1 MPCNFNDLLCA
12 MLGKK
17 TGGRQKGSVNKVT
30 NMSKAVISDLL
41 TNYNSSGLMESDFMQ
56 LDGKDRIT
64 IAEKLMQYVMPKMQS
79 VQGDIETHVKPSVA
93 DKLRQLSSH
102 TDQE

>member
-1 MPCNFNDLLCA
+1 
-12 MLGKK
+12 
-17 TGGRQKGSVNKVT
+17 
-30 NMSKAVISDLL
+30 MSNAVIADLL

-93 DKLRQLSSH
+93 AKLRQLSSH

>member
-1 MPCNFNDLLCA
+1 MR
-12 MLGKK
+12 GKK
-17 TGGRQKGSVNKVT
+17 TGGRQKGTTNKVT
-30 NMSKAVISDLL
+30 MMGKQVIAELL
-41 TNYNSSGLMESDFMQ
+41 SNYNSSGLMESDFMQ

-93 DKLRQLSSH
+93 DKLRQLSAH

>member
-1 MPCNFNDLLCA
+1 MK
-12 MLGKK
+12 GKK
-17 TGGRQKGSVNKVT
+17 TGGRQKGTTNKVT
-30 NMSKAVISDLL
+30 MMGKQVIAELL
-41 TNYNSSGLMESDFMQ
+41 SNYNSSGLMESDFMH

>member
-93 DKLRQLSSH
+93 AKLRQLSSH

>member
-1 MPCNFNDLLCA
+1 
-12 MLGKK
+12 
-17 TGGRQKGSVNKVT
+17 
-30 NMSKAVISDLL
+30 
-41 TNYNSSGLMESDFMQ
+41 MQ

-93 DKLRQLSSH
+93 AKLRQLSSH

>member
-1 MPCNFNDLLCA
+1 

-93 DKLRQLSSH
+93 AKLRQLSSH